1 MCRLLAKFI
10 VCFTIAGL
18 LPVLMSVVVP
28 AARLFPSQVSR
39 ASSAFTAQSNLLLA
53 SAGAYFS
60 RASMSDQPAKHEF
73 LVTYVT
79 VPNAAVAKT
88 ISHGLVKGKLAACV
102 NIIANITSVYQ
113 WQGKVEEDNESML
126 VIKSHHSRI
135 KEITE
140 YVEKNHPFDVPEVI
154 SMNIVQGSEP
164 YLKWIGSSVKKD
176 DTGDA

>member
-1 MCRLLAKFI
+1 MLKAIKKLQTPTAGDSEVPIRILSI
-10 VCFTIAGL
+10 RPSQVCFTIAGL

-88 ISHGLVKGKLAACV
+88 ISQCV
-102 NIIANITSVYQ
+102 HQRSTNEDSV
-113 WQGKVEEDNESML
+113 
-126 VIKSHHSRI
+126 I
-135 KEITE
+135 
-140 YVEKNHPFDVPEVI
+140 
-154 SMNIVQGSEP
+154 
-164 YLKWIGSSVKKD
+164 YLYIFTQWIGERQ
-176 DTGDA
+176 TGGMR